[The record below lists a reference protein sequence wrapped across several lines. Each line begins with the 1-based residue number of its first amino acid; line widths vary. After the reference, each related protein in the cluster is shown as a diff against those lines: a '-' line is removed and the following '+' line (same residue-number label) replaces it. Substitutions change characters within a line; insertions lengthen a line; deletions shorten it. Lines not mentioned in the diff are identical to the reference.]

1 MSPAGPTPPGDSD
14 RGLSPSD
21 RGLSPSGP
29 GPSPGT
35 HPSSTGP
42 GGALALHRV
51 GTRAVLVDLPDLDT
65 VMAWHAALTADP
77 LPAQRGIVA
86 AASTL
91 LFTAH
96 TPDAA
101 TRAFELLRDFAS
113 ETSAQTGGREITLDV
128 VYDGEDLAPL
138 AEHLGLSPEALVEKH
153 TAETWTGAF
162 GGFAPGFTYC
172 VPAAGGW
179 DVPRRES
186 PRTAVPPGS
195 VALAGEFSAVYPRRT
210 PGGWQLIG
218 RTDTPMWDES
228 ADPPALIAPGDTV
241 RYRAVRPTAEAG
253 VGSAGGAGS
262 ESAGFAGKAG
272 LDGEAE
278 GRPLGDASSADA
290 TSGDA
295 PDPGPAVPPA
305 PAAPGRPVLRVEDA
319 GLLTLIEDLGRAGYG
334 DLGVASSGVLD
345 RASAW
350 TANRL
355 VGNGGA
361 SAVLESIGGLRVTAL
376 VDTVV
381 AVTGAEAPLTVAP
394 GRASG
399 AGDPRRHPLAHPLLL
414 RTGDELTVGGPRL
427 GMRSYLAVRGGF
439 AAHRVLGSAATDL
452 LSGLGPE
459 PVRTGD
465 TLRVRNRPRPAG
477 AGNGGEPAPATGS
490 VSGAP
495 VNATSAGTLP
505 ADAPEPETGAIA
517 AVAAPAPNPLRVT
530 GERAVLRCIM
540 GPRADWF
547 DAAEQ
552 ARFTQ
557 VPWQVSGRSN
567 RIGLRLEPGD
577 GAAPLTRSRDGELA
591 SEGMITGAVQVPPDG
606 NPVLFLADHPVTGG
620 YPVIATVVAEDLDIA
635 GQLPPGSAVTFTP
648 VDPITLTPLAAT
660 GPEAAAGSE
669 DPAGAEAATGSAA
682 AAGPAAAHP
691 VRPDTATPNDDP
703 EDPS

>member
-14 RGLSPSD
+14 PGLSPSD

-101 TRAFELLRDFAS
+101 TRAFELLRDFAP

-153 TAETWTGAF
+153 TAKTWTGAF

-241 RYRAVRPTAEAG
+241 RYRAVRPTVEAGAGAPGGTEPASSDNGGPPAEA
-253 VGSAGGAGS
+253 
-262 ESAGFAGKAG
+262 
-272 LDGEAE
+272 
-278 GRPLGDASSADA
+278 RPGGDASA
-290 TSGDA
+290 TPPQPVA
-295 PDPGPAVPPA
+295 PSA

-381 AVTGAEAPLTVAP
+381 TVTGAEAPLTVAP

-414 RTGDELTVGGPRL
+414 RAGDELTVGGPRL

-477 AGNGGEPAPATGS
+477 AGNGGEPAPTTGS
-490 VSGAP
+490 APGAP
-495 VNATSAGTLP
+495 VNATPLGTSP

-530 GERAVLRCIM
+530 GVRAVLRCIM

-648 VDPITLTPLAAT
+648 VDPVTLTPLAAA
-660 GPEAAAGSE
+660 GPEAASGSEGPAGSE
-669 DPAGAEAATGSAA
+669 DTAGADAATGHAA
-682 AAGPAAAHP
+682 AAGPVTGDPA
-691 VRPDTATPNDDP
+691 RPDTATPNDDP

>member
-1 MSPAGPTPPGDSD
+1 MSPADPRSDARPGST
-14 RGLSPSD
+14 G
-21 RGLSPSGP
+21 GGP
-29 GPSPGT
+29 G
-35 HPSSTGP
+35 STGGGP
-42 GGALALHRV
+42 GSTDGGALALHRV

-65 VMAWHAALTADP
+65 VMAWHAALSADP
-77 LPAQRGIVA
+77 LPEQRGIVA

-91 LFTAH
+91 LLTAH
-96 TPDAA
+96 TPAA
-101 TRAFELLRDFAS
+101 AARAFKLLRDFAPKA
-113 ETSAQTGGREITLDV
+113 SARTGGQEITLDV
-128 VYDGEDLAPL
+128 VYDGEDLASL

-172 VPAAGGW
+172 VPASDDW

-218 RTDTPMWDES
+218 RTGTPMWDES

-253 VGSAGGAGS
+253 AGSTGEAGS
-262 ESAGFAGKAG
+262 ESAGEAAGFAGKAG
-272 LDGEAE
+272 PDGEAE
-278 GRPLGDASSADA
+278 GRPHGDASSADA
-290 TSGDA
+290 PSADSPSGDA

-319 GLLTLIEDLGRAGYG
+319 GLLTLVEDLGRAGYG

-381 AVTGAEAPLTVAP
+381 AVTGAEAPLTVMP

-399 AGDPRRHPLAHPLLL
+399 SGEPHRHPLAHALLL
-414 RTGDELTVGGPRL
+414 RTGDELTIGGARL

-439 AAHRVLGSAATDL
+439 AAPSVLGSAATDL
-452 LSGLGPE
+452 LSGLGPA
-459 PVRTGD
+459 PVRAGD

-477 AGNGGEPAPATGS
+477 AGHGGAQASAAPSDTPAGASSTSTPA
-490 VSGAP
+490 GAT
-495 VNATSAGTLP
+495 NTSA
-505 ADAPEPETGAIA
+505 ASAPEAPTPETGAIA
-517 AVAAPAPNPLRVT
+517 AVAEPAPNPLRVS

-557 VPWQVSGRSN
+557 VRWQVTGRSN
-567 RIGLRLEPGD
+567 RIGLRLEPGEGD
-577 GAAPLTRSRDGELA
+577 APLARSRDGELA

-620 YPVIATVVAEDLDIA
+620 YPVIATVVAEDLDVA

-648 VDPITLTPLAAT
+648 VDPVTLTPLAAT
-660 GPEAAAGSE
+660 P
-669 DPAGAEAATGSAA
+669 T
-682 AAGPAAAHP
+682 
-691 VRPDTATPNDDP
+691 DDP